1 MTSATGGEAI
11 VSGLVA
17 HGVDTVFGLP
27 GAQIYGLFDAFQQ
40 AQLKVIGARHE
51 QACGYMA
58 YGYARST
65 GRPGVFSVV
74 PGPGVLNAGAAL
86 LTAFGSNEPVLCLTG
101 QVPTQFLGK
110 GRGHL
115 HEMPDQLAT
124 LRTFVKWA
132 DRVEYPDIAPAMVS
146 RAFQEMLSGRRGP
159 VSLEMPW
166 DVFTQRAEVGPAKV
180 FDPFPAPQPDPDRI
194 KAEAA
199 QIKASKNPMIF
210 VGSGSI
216 DASEEIL
223 ELAEMID
230 APVVAFRS
238 GRGIVS
244 NAHELGLTMAAAY
257 RLWPRTDLMIGI
269 GTRME
274 WPASSFRWPFQP
286 QGLKSIRIDI
296 DPSEMRRLTPDAAV
310 VADARSGTR
319 ALLAAVSKAG
329 YSKSS
334 GRRATI
340 RDASAAALQ
349 EIQKV
354 QPQMAYLNILREV
367 LPANAIVTDELSQ
380 VGFASWY
387 GFPIYEPRTFITSGY
402 QGTLG
407 SGFPTALGAKVA
419 NPDRPVVAITGDGG
433 FMFGVQELATA
444 VQFNIGVVT
453 LVFNNNA
460 YGNVRR
466 DQRERFDGRVVAS
479 DLVNPDFVK
488 RAESFGVGATRVTSP
503 EGFRPALE
511 KALAAGGPYL
521 KSHVTEQHLQTSVSA
536 FVHPE
541 KPKPNL
547 MVRSAHL
554 RASRTMSMH
563 RSYFEPP

>member
-1 MTSATGGEAI
+1 MTTLTGGEAI

-27 GAQIYGLFDAFQQ
+27 GAQVYGLFDAFHQ

-58 YGYARST
+58 FGYSRSS
-65 GRPGVFSVV
+65 GKPGVFSVV
-74 PGPGVLNAGAAL
+74 PGPGVLNASAAL
-86 LTAFGSNEPVLCLTG
+86 LTAFGCNEPVLCVTG

-124 LRTFVKWA
+124 LRTYVKWA
-132 DRVEYPDIAPAMVS
+132 DRIEYPGNAPTVVA
-146 RAFQEMLSGRRGP
+146 RAFQEMMSGRRGP
-159 VSLEMPW
+159 ASVEMPW
-166 DVFTQRAEVGPAKV
+166 DVFTQRAATAAAQVLQPL
-180 FDPFPAPQPDPDRI
+180 PAPQPDSDLV
-194 KAEAA
+194 KQAA
-199 QIKASKNPMIF
+199 ALIKASKAPMIF
-210 VGSGSI
+210 VGSGAI
-216 DASEEIL
+216 EAREEIR

-257 RLWPRTDLMIGI
+257 KLWPTTDLMIAI
-269 GTRME
+269 GTRAE
-274 WPASSFRWPFQP
+274 LPASGFRWPYQP
-286 QGLKSIRIDI
+286 SGLKSIRVDI
-296 DPSEMRRLTPDAAV
+296 DPAEMRRLAADV
-310 VADARSGTR
+310 GIVADARDGT
-319 ALLAAVSKAG
+319 ADLVAAVKRAG
-329 YSKSS
+329 YAKSR
-334 GRRATI
+334 GRRGEI
-340 RDASAAALQ
+340 REAAATAQ
-349 EIQKV
+349 TEIQRI

-380 VGFASWY
+380 FGFASWY
-387 GFPIYEPRTFITSGY
+387 GFPVYEPRTFITSGY

-419 NPDRPVVAITGDGG
+419 NPDKPVVAITGDGG

-488 RAESFGVGATRVTSP
+488 LAESFGVAAARVTAP
-503 EGFRPALE
+503 DQFKAAME
-511 KALAAGGPYL
+511 KALAHGGPYL
-521 KSHVTEQHLQTSVSA
+521 ISVEVTRDSEVSPWA
-536 FVHPE
+536 FIHP
-541 KPKPNL
+541 PKP
-547 MVRSAHL
+547 
-554 RASRTMSMH
+554 
-563 RSYFEPP
+563 

>member
-1 MTSATGGEAI
+1 MTTLTGGEAI

-27 GAQIYGLFDAFQQ
+27 GAQVYGLFDAFHQ

-58 YGYARST
+58 FGYARSS

-74 PGPGVLNAGAAL
+74 PGPGVLNASAAL
-86 LTAFGSNEPVLCLTG
+86 LTAFGCNEPVLCVTG
-101 QVPTQFLGK
+101 QVPMQFLGK

-124 LRTFVKWA
+124 LRTYVKWA
-132 DRVEYPDIAPAMVS
+132 DRIEYPGNAPTTVA
-146 RAFQEMLSGRRGP
+146 RAFQEMTSGRRGP
-159 VSLEMPW
+159 ASVEMPW
-166 DVFTQRAEVGPAKV
+166 DVFTQRADTAAAQVLEPL
-180 FDPFPAPQPDPDRI
+180 PAPQPDPDMI
-194 KAEAA
+194 KQAA
-199 QIKASKNPMIF
+199 ALIRNSKAPMIF
-210 VGSGSI
+210 VGSGAI
-216 DASEEIL
+216 EAREEIL

-257 RLWPRTDLMIGI
+257 KLWPTTDLMIAI
-269 GTRME
+269 GTRAE
-274 WPASSFRWPFQP
+274 LPASGFRWPYQP
-286 QGLKSIRIDI
+286 KGLKSIRVDI
-296 DPSEMRRLTPDAAV
+296 DPAEMRRLASDVAI
-310 VADARSGTR
+310 VADAKAG
-319 ALLAAVSKAG
+319 AADLVTAVKKAG
-329 YSKSS
+329 YGRTS
-334 GRRATI
+334 GRRGDI
-340 RDASAAALQ
+340 REAAATAQ
-349 EIQKV
+349 AEIQRI

-367 LPANAIVTDELSQ
+367 LPANTIMTDELSQ
-380 VGFASWY
+380 FGFASWY

-419 NPDRPVVAITGDGG
+419 NPDKPVVAITGDGG

-488 RAESFGVGATRVTSP
+488 LAESFGVASARVTAP
-503 EGFRPALE
+503 DQFKAAME
-511 KALAAGGPYL
+511 KALAHGGPYL
-521 KSHVTEQHLQTSVSA
+521 ISVEVTRDSEVSPWA
-536 FVHPE
+536 FIHP
-541 KPKPNL
+541 PKP
-547 MVRSAHL
+547 
-554 RASRTMSMH
+554 
-563 RSYFEPP
+563 

>member
-1 MTSATGGEAI
+1 MTSLTGGEAI

-27 GAQIYGLFDAFQQ
+27 GAQIYGLFDAFHQ

-58 YGYARST
+58 FGYARSS
-65 GRPGVFSVV
+65 GKPGVFSVV
-74 PGPGVLNAGAAL
+74 PGPGVLNASAAL
-86 LTAFGSNEPVLCLTG
+86 LTALGSNEPVLCLTG
-101 QVPTQFLGK
+101 QVPTAFLGK

-124 LRTFVKWA
+124 VRTFVKWA
-132 DRVEYPDIAPAMVS
+132 DRIEYPDAAPAMVS

-166 DVFTQRAEVGPAKV
+166 DVFTQRAETGAAKP
-180 FDPFPAPQPDPDRI
+180 FDPLPAPRPDPDRI
-194 KAEAA
+194 KAAA
-199 QIKASKNPMIF
+199 TLIADSKTPMIF
-210 VGSGSI
+210 VGSGAI
-216 DASEEIL
+216 EASDEIL
-223 ELAEMID
+223 ELAELID

-257 RLWPRTDLMIGI
+257 KLWPRTDLMIGI

-274 WPASSFRWPFQP
+274 LPASGFRWPFQP
-286 QGLKSIRIDI
+286 AGLKSVRIDI

-310 VADARSGTR
+310 VSDAKAGTTD
-319 ALLAAVSKAG
+319 LLAAVRKAG
-329 YSKSS
+329 YSKTS
-334 GRRATI
+334 GRRAAI
-340 RDASAAALQ
+340 REATLAAQ
-349 EIQKV
+349 HEIQKI

-367 LPANAIVTDELSQ
+367 LPPDAIVTDELSQ

-387 GFPIYEPRTFITSGY
+387 GFPIYQPRTFITSGY

-407 SGFPTALGAKVA
+407 SGFPTALGAKIA
-419 NPDRPVVAITGDGG
+419 HPDRPVVAITGDGG

-444 VQFNIGVVT
+444 VQFKIGVVT
-453 LVFNNNA
+453 LIFNNNA

-466 DQRERFDGRVVAS
+466 DQRERFEGRVVAS

-488 RAESFGVGATRVTSP
+488 LAESFGVGAARVTSP
-503 EGFRPALE
+503 DHFRPALE
-511 KALAAGGPYL
+511 KALADGGPYVIAIEVPTD
-521 KSHVTEQHLQTSVSA
+521 SEVSPWA
-536 FVHPE
+536 FIHPA
-541 KPKPNL
+541 KP
-547 MVRSAHL
+547 
-554 RASRTMSMH
+554 
-563 RSYFEPP
+563 

>member
-1 MTSATGGEAI
+1 MTTMTGGEAI

-17 HGVDTVFGLP
+17 HGIDTVFGLP
-27 GAQIYGLFDAFQQ
+27 GAQVYGLFDAFHQ

-58 YGYARST
+58 YGYARSS
-65 GRPGVFSVV
+65 GKPGVFSVV
-74 PGPGVLNAGAAL
+74 PGPGVLNAGAAM

-132 DRVEYPDIAPAMVS
+132 DRIEYPDVAPTLVA
-146 RAFQEMLSGRRGP
+146 RAFQEMMSGRRGP
-159 VSLEMPW
+159 VALEMPW
-166 DVFTQRAEVGPAKV
+166 DIFTAGAEVAAAKV
-180 FDPFPAPQPDPDRI
+180 FETFPAPLPDADHV
-194 KAEAA
+194 KDAA
-199 QIKASKNPMIF
+199 MLIAASKRPMIF
-210 VGSGSI
+210 VGSGAI
-216 DASEEIL
+216 DAREAVL
-223 ELAEMID
+223 ELAETID

-257 RLWPRTDLMIGI
+257 RLWPETDMMIGI
-269 GTRME
+269 GTRLELPTMT
-274 WPASSFRWPFQP
+274 RWPYQP
-286 QGLKSIRIDI
+286 DGLKSVRIDI
-296 DPSEMRRLTPDAAV
+296 DPVEMRRYPPNVAII
-310 VADARSGTR
+310 ADAKAGTR
-319 ALLAAVSKAG
+319 ALAAAVGRAG
-329 YSKSS
+329 YRKTA
-334 GRRATI
+334 GRRSAI
-340 RDASAAALQ
+340 REASAAALK

-387 GFPIYEPRTFITSGY
+387 GFPVYEPRTFITSGY

-433 FMFGVQELATA
+433 FMFGVQELSTA

-453 LVFNNNA
+453 LVFNNNS

-466 DQRERFDGRVVAS
+466 DQRTRFDGRVVAA

-488 RAESFGVGATRVTSP
+488 LAESFGVAASRVSSP
-503 EGFRPALE
+503 DHFRPALE
-511 KALAAGGPYL
+511 KALVHDGPYL
-521 KSHVTEQHLQTSVSA
+521 IAIEIPRDSEVTPWT
-536 FVHPE
+536 FIHP
-541 KPKPNL
+541 
-547 MVRSAHL
+547 
-554 RASRTMSMH
+554 TM
-563 RSYFEPP
+563 P

>member
-1 MTSATGGEAI
+1 MTSMTGGEAI
-11 VSGLVA
+11 VSSLVA

-27 GAQIYGLFDAFQQ
+27 GAQTYGLFDAFHQ

-58 YGYARST
+58 YGYARSS
-65 GRPGVFSVV
+65 GKPGVFSVV
-74 PGPGVLNAGAAL
+74 PGPGLMNASAAL
-86 LTAFGSNEPVLCLTG
+86 LTAFGGNEPVLCLTG
-101 QVPTQFLGK
+101 QVPTQFMGK

-132 DRVEYPDIAPAMVS
+132 DRIEYPDNAPSMVS
-146 RAFQEMLSGRRGP
+146 RAFQEMMSGRRGP

-166 DVFTQRAEVGPAKV
+166 DVFTQKAAVAATKV
-180 FDPFPAPQPDPDRI
+180 FDPIPAPQPDPDRI
-194 KAEAA
+194 KEAA
-199 QIKASKNPMIF
+199 ALIAASKTPMIF
-210 VGSGSI
+210 VGSGAI
-216 DASEEIL
+216 HAREEIL

-244 NAHELGLTMAAAY
+244 NAHELGITMAAGY
-257 RLWPRTDLMIGI
+257 RLWPTTDLMIGI
-269 GTRME
+269 GTRLELPTM
-274 WPASSFRWPFQP
+274 SRWPYRP
-286 QGLKSIRIDI
+286 DGLRSVRIDI
-296 DPSEMRRLTPDAAV
+296 DPVEMRRYVSDVSVISDSKA
-310 VADARSGTR
+310 GTR
-319 ALLAAVSKAG
+319 DLLAAVRKAG
-329 YSKSS
+329 YRKTN
-334 GRRATI
+334 GRRAAI
-340 RDASAAALQ
+340 REATATAQQ

-354 QPQMAYLNILREV
+354 QPQMAYLNIMREV
-367 LPANAIVTDELSQ
+367 LPHDAIVTDELSQ

-433 FMFGVQELATA
+433 FMFGVQELSTA

-466 DQRERFDGRVVAS
+466 DQRNRFDGRVVAA
-479 DLVNPDFVK
+479 DLVNPDFV
-488 RAESFGVGATRVTSP
+488 RLAESFGVAASRVTSP
-503 EGFRPALE
+503 DHFKPALE
-511 KALAAGGPYL
+511 KALAHGGPYL
-521 KSHVTEQHLQTSVSA
+521 IAVEVPRDSEVTPWTYI
-536 FVHPE
+536 HPAR
-541 KPKPNL
+541 N
-547 MVRSAHL
+547 
-554 RASRTMSMH
+554 
-563 RSYFEPP
+563 

>member
-1 MTSATGGEAI
+1 
-11 VSGLVA
+11 
-17 HGVDTVFGLP
+17 
-27 GAQIYGLFDAFQQ
+27 
-40 AQLKVIGARHE
+40 
-51 QACGYMA
+51 MA
-58 YGYARST
+58 VGYARS
-65 GRPGVFSVV
+65 PGGPGWFSGV
-74 PGPGVLNAGAAL
+74 PGPGVLNGGAAL

-101 QVPTQFLGK
+101 QVPTEFLGK

-132 DRVEYPDIAPAMVS
+132 DRIEYPGIAPAMVS

-166 DVFTQRAEVGPAKV
+166 DVFTQRAEVDTSKP
-180 FDPFPAPQPDPDRI
+180 FDPFPPPHADPDRI
-194 KAEAA
+194 NSAA
-199 QIKASKNPMIF
+199 ALIAASRSPMIF
-210 VGSGSI
+210 VGSGAI
-216 DASEEIL
+216 DAREEIL

-257 RLWPRTDLMIGI
+257 KLWPNTDLMIGI
-269 GTRME
+269 GTRLELPTM
-274 WPASSFRWPFQP
+274 SRWPYRP
-286 QGLKSIRIDI
+286 HGLKSIRIAI
-296 DPSEMRRLTPDAAV
+296 DPVEMRRYTPDVAV
-310 VADARSGTR
+310 ISDSKAGTR
-319 ALLAAVSKAG
+319 ALAAAVGRAG
-329 YSKSS
+329 YHKSA
-334 GRRATI
+334 GRRAAI
-340 RDASAAALQ
+340 QEASAAAQ
-349 EIQKV
+349 REIQQV

-407 SGFPTALGAKVA
+407 SGFPTALAAQGAH
-419 NPDRPVVAITGDGG
+419 PDRPVIAITGDGG
-433 FMFGVQELATA
+433 FMFGVQELSTA

-466 DQRERFDGRVVAS
+466 DQRTRFDGRVVAA
-479 DLVNPDFVK
+479 DLVNPDFV
-488 RAESFGVGATRVTSP
+488 RLAESFGVAGSRVTSP
-503 EGFRPALE
+503 DHFRPALE
-511 KALAAGGPYL
+511 KALAHGGPAL
-521 KSHVTEQHLQTSVSA
+521 IAIEVPRDSEVTPWTYI
-536 FVHPE
+536 HP
-541 KPKPNL
+541 
-547 MVRSAHL
+547 VRH
-554 RASRTMSMH
+554 
-563 RSYFEPP
+563 

>member
-1 MTSATGGEAI
+1 MTTMTGGEAI

-17 HGVDTVFGLP
+17 HGIDTVFGLP
-27 GAQIYGLFDAFQQ
+27 GAQVYGLFDAFHQ

-58 YGYARST
+58 YGYARSS
-65 GRPGVFSVV
+65 GKPGVFSVV
-74 PGPGVLNAGAAL
+74 PGPGVLNAGAAM

-132 DRVEYPDIAPAMVS
+132 DRIEYPDVAPTLVA
-146 RAFQEMLSGRRGP
+146 RAFQEMMSGRRGP
-159 VSLEMPW
+159 VALEMPW
-166 DVFTQRAEVGPAKV
+166 DIFTARAEVGAAKV
-180 FDPFPAPQPDPDRI
+180 FETFPAPLPDADHV
-194 KAEAA
+194 KDAA
-199 QIKASKNPMIF
+199 MLIAASKRPMIF
-210 VGSGSI
+210 VGSGAI
-216 DASEEIL
+216 DAREAVL
-223 ELAEMID
+223 ELAETID

-257 RLWPRTDLMIGI
+257 RLWPETDMMIGI
-269 GTRME
+269 GTRLELPTMT
-274 WPASSFRWPFQP
+274 RWPYQP
-286 QGLKSIRIDI
+286 DGLKSVRIDI
-296 DPSEMRRLTPDAAV
+296 DPVEMRRYPPNVAII
-310 VADARSGTR
+310 ADAKAGTR
-319 ALLAAVSKAG
+319 ALAAAVGRAG
-329 YSKSS
+329 YRKTQ
-334 GRRATI
+334 GRRSAI
-340 RDASAAALQ
+340 REASAAALK

-354 QPQMAYLNILREV
+354 QPQMGYLNILREV

-387 GFPIYEPRTFITSGY
+387 GFPVYEPRTFITSGY

-419 NPDRPVVAITGDGG
+419 NPNRPVVAITGDGG
-433 FMFGVQELATA
+433 FMFGVQELSTA
-444 VQFNIGVVT
+444 VQFNVGVVT
-453 LVFNNNA
+453 LVFINNS

-466 DQRERFDGRVVAS
+466 DQRTRFDGRVVAA

-488 RAESFGVGATRVTSP
+488 LAESFGVAASRVSSP
-503 EGFRPALE
+503 DHFRPALE
-511 KALAAGGPYL
+511 KALVHDGPYL
-521 KSHVTEQHLQTSVSA
+521 IAIEIPRDSEVTPWT
-536 FVHPE
+536 FIHP
-541 KPKPNL
+541 
-547 MVRSAHL
+547 
-554 RASRTMSMH
+554 TM
-563 RSYFEPP
+563 P

>member
-1 MTSATGGEAI
+1 MTSTSGGEAI
-11 VSGLVA
+11 VNGLVA

-27 GAQIYGLFDAFQQ
+27 GAQIYGLFDAFHQ

-124 LRTFVKWA
+124 LKTFVKWA
-132 DRVEYPDIAPAMVS
+132 DRIEYPDAAPAMVS

-166 DVFTQRAEVGPAKV
+166 DVFTQRAEVGAAKP
-180 FDPFPAPQPDPDRI
+180 FDLFAAPMPDPDRI
-194 KAEAA
+194 KAAA
-199 QIKASKNPMIF
+199 ALVKGSKAPMIF
-210 VGSGSI
+210 VGSGAI
-216 DASEEIL
+216 HAAEEIL

-257 RLWPRTDLMIGI
+257 KLWPHTDLMIGI
-269 GTRME
+269 GTRLELPTM
-274 WPASSFRWPFQP
+274 SRWPYRP
-286 QGLKSIRIDI
+286 DGLKSIRIDI
-296 DPSEMRRLTPDAAV
+296 DAVEMRRFTPDCAV
-310 VADARSGTR
+310 IADARAGT
-319 ALLAAVSKAG
+319 ADLAAAVKKAG

-334 GRRATI
+334 GRRVAIREATA
-340 RDASAAALQ
+340 ASHQ
-349 EIQKV
+349 EIQKI

-433 FMFGVQELATA
+433 FMFAVQELATA
-444 VQFNIGVVT
+444 VQFGIGVVT
-453 LVFNNNA
+453 LIFNNNA

-466 DQRERFDGRVVAS
+466 DQVQRFEGRVVAS

-488 RAESFGVGATRVTSP
+488 LAESFGVGAARVTSP
-503 EGFRPALE
+503 DHFRPALE
-511 KALAAGGPYL
+511 KALADGGPYVIAIEVPTD
-521 KSHVTEQHLQTSVSA
+521 SEVSPWA
-536 FVHPE
+536 FIHPA
-541 KPKPNL
+541 KNN
-547 MVRSAHL
+547 
-554 RASRTMSMH
+554 
-563 RSYFEPP
+563 

>member
-1 MTSATGGEAI
+1 MTSMTGGEAI

-17 HGVDTVFGLP
+17 HGVNTVFGLP

-65 GRPGVFSVV
+65 GKVGVFSVV
-74 PGPGVLNAGAAL
+74 PGPGVLNAGAAM

-101 QVPTQFLGK
+101 QVPTAFLGK

-132 DRVEYPDIAPAMVS
+132 ERIEYPDLAPAMVS

-166 DVFTQRAEVGPAKV
+166 DVFTQRAEVGPSEP
-180 FDPFPAPQPDPDRI
+180 FDVLPSPRPDLDHI
-194 KAEAA
+194 KSAGALIA
-199 QIKASKNPMIF
+199 NSKAPMIF
-210 VGSGSI
+210 VGSGAI
-216 DASEEIL
+216 HAREEIL

-257 RLWPRTDLMIGI
+257 RLWPTTDLMIGI
-269 GTRME
+269 GTRLELPTM
-274 WPASSFRWPFQP
+274 SRWPYRP
-286 QGLKSIRIDI
+286 DGLKSVRIDI
-296 DPSEMRRLTPDAAV
+296 DPSEMRRYTPDVAV
-310 VADARSGTR
+310 VSDAKAAT
-319 ALLAAVSKAG
+319 AELLAAVSKAG
-329 YSKSS
+329 YRKTS
-334 GRRATI
+334 GRRAAI
-340 RDASAAALQ
+340 REATAAAQQ

-367 LPANAIVTDELSQ
+367 LPHYAIVTDELSQ

-419 NPDRPVVAITGDGG
+419 HPDRPVVAITGDGG
-433 FMFGVQELATA
+433 FMFAVQELSTA
-444 VQFNIGVVT
+444 VQFKIGVVT
-453 LVFNNNA
+453 LVFNNNS

-466 DQRERFDGRVVAS
+466 DQRQRFDGRVVAA

-488 RAESFGVGATRVTSP
+488 LAESFGVGAARVTSP
-503 EGFRPALE
+503 DHFRPALE
-511 KALAAGGPYL
+511 KALADGGPYL
-521 KSHVTEQHLQTSVSA
+521 IAIEVPRDSEVTPWT
-536 FVHPE
+536 FIHPAR
-541 KPKPNL
+541 P
-547 MVRSAHL
+547 
-554 RASRTMSMH
+554 
-563 RSYFEPP
+563 

>member
-1 MTSATGGEAI
+1 MALSSGGEAI

-27 GAQIYGLFDAFQQ
+27 GAQIYGLFDAFHQ

-58 YGYARST
+58 FGYARST
-65 GRPGVFSVV
+65 GKPGVFSVV

-86 LTAFGSNEPVLCLTG
+86 LTAYGANEPVLCLTG
-101 QVPTQFLGK
+101 QVPTAFLGK

-132 DRVEYPDIAPAMVS
+132 ERIEYPANAPALVA
-146 RAFQEMLSGRRGP
+146 RAFQEMMSGRRGP

-166 DVFTQRAEVGPAKV
+166 DVFTQKVEVGASEV

-194 KAEAA
+194 KSAA
-199 QIKASKNPMIF
+199 ALIAASKSPMIF
-210 VGSGSI
+210 VGSGAI
-216 DASEEIL
+216 DARDEIL
-223 ELAEMID
+223 TLAEQID

-257 RLWPRTDLMIGI
+257 RLWPKTDLMIGI
-269 GTRME
+269 GTRLELPTMT
-274 WPASSFRWPFQP
+274 RWPYRP
-286 QGLKSIRIDI
+286 DGLKSIRIDI
-296 DPSEMRRLTPDAAV
+296 DPSEMRRYPPDAAV
-310 VADARSGTR
+310 VADAKAGTSE
-319 ALLAAVSKAG
+319 LSAAVKKIG
-329 YSKSS
+329 YVKTS
-334 GRRATI
+334 GRRAAI
-340 RDASAAALQ
+340 REASAAALK
-349 EIQKV
+349 EIQNI

-367 LPANAIVTDELSQ
+367 LPPNAIVTDELSQ

-387 GFPIYEPRTFITSGY
+387 GFPIYEPRTFISSGY

-419 NPDRPVVAITGDGG
+419 HPDRPVVAITGDGG
-433 FMFGVQELATA
+433 FMFAVQELATA
-444 VQFNIGVVT
+444 VQFNIGVVV
-453 LVFNNNA
+453 LVFNNNS

-466 DQRERFDGRVVAS
+466 DQREHFSGRVVAS

-488 RAESFGVGATRVTSP
+488 LAESFGVGAARVTSP
-503 EGFRPALE
+503 DGFRPALE
-511 KALAAGGPYL
+511 KALADGGPYL
-521 KSHVTEQHLQTSVSA
+521 IDIEVPRDSEVSPWA
-536 FVHPE
+536 FIHPA
-541 KPKPNL
+541 KP
-547 MVRSAHL
+547 
-554 RASRTMSMH
+554 
-563 RSYFEPP
+563 

>member
-1 MTSATGGEAI
+1 MTTLTGGEAI
-11 VSGLVA
+11 VNGLVA

-27 GAQIYGLFDAFQQ
+27 GAQVYGLFDAFHQ
-40 AQLKVIGARHE
+40 AKLNVIGARHE

-58 YGYARST
+58 FGYARSS
-65 GRPGVFSVV
+65 GKPGVFSVV
-74 PGPGVLNAGAAL
+74 PGPGVLNASAAL
-86 LTAFGSNEPVLCLTG
+86 LTAFGCNEPVLCVTG

-124 LRTFVKWA
+124 LRTYVKWA
-132 DRVEYPDIAPAMVS
+132 DRIETPGNAPTTVS
-146 RAFQEMLSGRRGP
+146 RAFQEMTSGRRGP
-159 VSLEMPW
+159 ASVEMPW
-166 DVFTQRAEVGPAKV
+166 DIFTQRADTCAAKV
-180 FDPFPAPQPDPDRI
+180 LEPLPAPLPDPDLITQAAAVIRSS
-194 KAEAA
+194 KA
-199 QIKASKNPMIF
+199 PMIF
-210 VGSGSI
+210 VGSGAI
-216 DASEEIL
+216 EARDEIL

-257 RLWPRTDLMIGI
+257 KLWPKTDLMIGS
-269 GTRME
+269 GSRLELPTM
-274 WPASSFRWPFQP
+274 SRWPYRP
-286 QGLKSIRIDI
+286 DGLKSIRIDI
-296 DPSEMRRLTPDAAV
+296 DPVEMRRFISDTAI
-310 VADARSGTR
+310 VADAKT
-319 ALLAAVSKAG
+319 ATADLIQAVNKAG
-329 YSKSS
+329 YSKSA
-334 GRRATI
+334 GRRAAI
-340 RDASAAALQ
+340 REATASAVA
-349 EIQKV
+349 EIQSI

-380 VGFASWY
+380 FGFASWY

-419 NPDRPVVAITGDGG
+419 NPDKPVVAITGDGG

-466 DQRERFDGRVVAS
+466 DQRERFNGRVVAS

-488 RAESFGVGATRVTSP
+488 LAESFGVAAARVTAP
-503 EGFRPALE
+503 DQFKAAME
-511 KALAAGGPYL
+511 KALAHGGPYL
-521 KSHVTEQHLQTSVSA
+521 ISVEVTRDSEVSPWA
-536 FVHPE
+536 FIHP
-541 KPKPNL
+541 PKP
-547 MVRSAHL
+547 
-554 RASRTMSMH
+554 
-563 RSYFEPP
+563 

>member
-1 MTSATGGEAI
+1 MDNAMTSTSGGEAI

-27 GAQIYGLFDAFQQ
+27 GAQIYGLFDAFHQ
-40 AQLKVIGARHE
+40 AQMKVIGARHE

-58 YGYARST
+58 FGYARSS
-65 GRPGVFSVV
+65 GKPGVFSVV
-74 PGPGVLNAGAAL
+74 PGPGVLNASAAM
-86 LTAFGSNEPVLCLTG
+86 LTAFGANEPVLCLTG
-101 QVPTQFLGK
+101 QVPTAFLGK

-124 LRTFVKWA
+124 MRTFVKWA
-132 DRVEYPDIAPAMVS
+132 ERIEYPDAAPALVS

-159 VSLEMPW
+159 AALEMPW
-166 DVFTQRAEVGPAKV
+166 DVFTQRTDVAASKP
-180 FDPFPAPQPDPDRI
+180 FDLFPAPQPDTERV
-194 KAEAA
+194 KAAA
-199 QIKASKNPMIF
+199 ALIADSKTPMIF
-210 VGSGSI
+210 VGSGAI
-216 DASEEIL
+216 HAADEIL
-223 ELAEMID
+223 ELAELID

-257 RLWPRTDLMIGI
+257 KLWPKTDLMIGI
-269 GTRME
+269 GTRQELATM
-274 WPASSFRWPFQP
+274 SRWPFRP
-286 QGLKSIRIDI
+286 DGLKSVRIDI
-296 DPSEMRRLTPDAAV
+296 DPVEMRRVVPDAAI
-310 VADARSGTR
+310 VADAQAGTR
-319 ALLAAVSKAG
+319 DLLAAVRKVG
-329 YSKSS
+329 YQKTS

-340 RDASAAALQ
+340 REATASAQQ
-349 EIQKV
+349 EIQRI

-387 GFPIYEPRTFITSGY
+387 GFPVYQPRTFISAGY

-407 SGFPTALGAKVA
+407 SGFPTALGAKIA

-433 FMFGVQELATA
+433 FMFGVQELSTA
-444 VQFNIGVVT
+444 VQYKIDVVT

-466 DQRERFDGRVVAS
+466 DQRERFEGRVVAA

-488 RAESFGVGATRVTSP
+488 LAESFGAGAARVTSP

-511 KALAAGGPYL
+511 KALADGGPYVIVIEVPTG
-521 KSHVTEQHLQTSVSA
+521 SEISPWA
-536 FVHPE
+536 FIHPA
-541 KPKPNL
+541 KP
-547 MVRSAHL
+547 A
-554 RASRTMSMH
+554 
-563 RSYFEPP
+563 

>member
-1 MTSATGGEAI
+1 MTTLTGGEAI

-27 GAQIYGLFDAFQQ
+27 GAQVYGLFDAFHQ

-58 YGYARST
+58 FGYARSS

-74 PGPGVLNAGAAL
+74 PGPGVLNASAAL
-86 LTAFGSNEPVLCLTG
+86 LTAFGCNEPVLCVTG
-101 QVPTQFLGK
+101 QVPMQFLGK

-124 LRTFVKWA
+124 LRTYVKWA
-132 DRVEYPDIAPAMVS
+132 DRIEYPGNAPTTVA
-146 RAFQEMLSGRRGP
+146 RAFQEMTSGRRGP
-159 VSLEMPW
+159 ASVEMPW
-166 DVFTQRAEVGPAKV
+166 DVFTQRADTAAAQVLEPL
-180 FDPFPAPQPDPDRI
+180 PAPQPDPDMI
-194 KAEAA
+194 KQAA
-199 QIKASKNPMIF
+199 ALIKNSKAPMIF
-210 VGSGSI
+210 VGSGAI
-216 DASEEIL
+216 EAREEIL

-257 RLWPRTDLMIGI
+257 KVWPTTDLMIAI
-269 GTRME
+269 GTRAE
-274 WPASSFRWPFQP
+274 LPASGFRWPYQP
-286 QGLKSIRIDI
+286 KGLKSIRVDI
-296 DPSEMRRLTPDAAV
+296 DPAEMRRLASDVAI
-310 VADARSGTR
+310 VADAKAGT
-319 ALLAAVSKAG
+319 ADLVAAVKKAG
-329 YSKSS
+329 YARTS
-334 GRRATI
+334 GRRGAIREAT
-340 RDASAAALQ
+340 ATAHA
-349 EIQKV
+349 EIQRI

-380 VGFASWY
+380 FGFASWY

-419 NPDRPVVAITGDGG
+419 NPYKPVVAITGDGG

-488 RAESFGVGATRVTSP
+488 LAESFGVASARVTAP
-503 EGFRPALE
+503 DQFKAAME
-511 KALAAGGPYL
+511 KALAHGGPYL
-521 KSHVTEQHLQTSVSA
+521 ISVEVTRDSEVSPWA
-536 FVHPE
+536 FIHP
-541 KPKPNL
+541 PKP
-547 MVRSAHL
+547 
-554 RASRTMSMH
+554 
-563 RSYFEPP
+563 

>member
-1 MTSATGGEAI
+1 
-11 VSGLVA
+11 VA
-17 HGVDTVFGLP
+17 HGVNTVFGLP
-27 GAQIYGLFDAFQQ
+27 GAQIYGLFDAFHQ

-58 YGYARST
+58 YGYARSS
-65 GRPGVFSVV
+65 GKPGVFSVV
-74 PGPGVLNAGAAL
+74 PGPGVLNASAAM
-86 LTAFGSNEPVLCLTG
+86 LTAFGGNEPVLCLTG

-132 DRVEYPDIAPAMVS
+132 DRIEYPDIAPSMVS
-146 RAFQEMLSGRRGP
+146 RAFQEMMSGRRGP
-159 VSLEMPW
+159 ASLEMPW
-166 DVFTQRAEVGPAKV
+166 DVFTQRADVGASKV
-180 FDPFPAPQPDPDRI
+180 FDPFPAPRPDPDRI
-194 KAEAA
+194 KDAA
-199 QIKASKNPMIF
+199 ALITASKTPMIF
-210 VGSGSI
+210 VGSGAI
-216 DASEEIL
+216 DAREEIL
-223 ELAEMID
+223 ELAELID

-257 RLWPRTDLMIGI
+257 RLWPKTDLMIGI

-274 WPASSFRWPFQP
+274 LTTMTRWPYRP
-286 QGLKSIRIDI
+286 DGLKSVRIDI
-296 DPSEMRRLTPDAAV
+296 DPVEMRRFTPDVAV
-310 VADARSGTR
+310 ISDAKSGTR
-319 ALLAAVSKAG
+319 ELAAAVRKAG
-329 YSKSS
+329 YRKTS

-340 RDASAAALQ
+340 REATAAAHE

-367 LPANAIVTDELSQ
+367 LPDNAIVTDELSQ

-387 GFPIYEPRTFITSGY
+387 GFPIYQPRTFITSGY

-419 NPDRPVVAITGDGG
+419 NPDKPVVAITGDGG
-433 FMFGVQELATA
+433 FMFGVQELSTA

-453 LVFNNNA
+453 LVFNNNS
-460 YGNVRR
+460 YGNARR
-466 DQRERFDGRVVAS
+466 DQRTRFDGRVVAA

-488 RAESFGVGATRVTSP
+488 LAESFGVAASRVTSP
-503 EGFRPALE
+503 DHFRPALE
-511 KALAAGGPYL
+511 KALAHGGPYL
-521 KSHVTEQHLQTSVSA
+521 IMVEVPRDSEVTPWT
-536 FVHPE
+536 FIHPAR
-541 KPKPNL
+541 N
-547 MVRSAHL
+547 
-554 RASRTMSMH
+554 
-563 RSYFEPP
+563 

>member
-1 MTSATGGEAI
+1 MTTMTGGEAI

-27 GAQIYGLFDAFQQ
+27 GAQVYGLFDAFHQ
-40 AQLKVIGARHE
+40 AQLKVVGARHE

-58 YGYARST
+58 FGYARAS

-86 LTAFGSNEPVLCLTG
+86 LTAFGCNEPVLCLTG
-101 QVPTQFLGK
+101 QVPTDYLGR

-132 DRVEYPDIAPAMVS
+132 ERIEYPDSAPTLVS
-146 RAFQEMLSGRRGP
+146 RAFQEMMSGRRGP
-159 VSLEMPW
+159 AALEMPW
-166 DVFTQRAEVGPAKV
+166 DVFTQKAATSAAKPLGE
-180 FDPFPAPQPDPDRI
+180 FTPPQPDPDRI
-194 KAEAA
+194 AKAAA
-199 QIKASKNPMIF
+199 LITGAKAPMIF
-210 VGSGSI
+210 VGSGAI
-216 DASEEIL
+216 EAREEIL
-223 ELAEMID
+223 ALAEMID

-257 RLWPRTDLMIGI
+257 RLWPTTDLMIGI

-274 WPASSFRWPFQP
+274 LPTTFRWPFKP
-286 QGLKSIRIDI
+286 DGLKSIRIDI
-296 DPSEMRRLTPDAAV
+296 DPAEMRRLIVDAGI
-310 VADARSGTR
+310 VADAKAGTA
-319 ALLAAVSKAG
+319 ALAAAVSKAG
-329 YSKSS
+329 YSKTS
-334 GRRATI
+334 GRRAVI
-340 RDASAAALQ
+340 REASAATVQ

-354 QPQMAYLNILREV
+354 QPQMAYLNVLREV
-367 LPANAIVTDELSQ
+367 LPKDAIVTDELSQ

-387 GFPIYEPRTFITSGY
+387 GFPVYEPRTFITSGY

-407 SGFPTALGAKVA
+407 AGFPTALGAKVA
-419 NPDRPVVAITGDGG
+419 HPDKPVVAITGDGG
-433 FMFGVQELATA
+433 FMFAVQELATA
-444 VQFNIGVVT
+444 VQYNIGVVT
-453 LVFNNNA
+453 LVFNNNS

-488 RAESFGVGATRVTSP
+488 LADSFGVAASKVTSP
-503 EGFRPALE
+503 DQFRSALE
-511 KALAAGGPYL
+511 KALAHGGPYL
-521 KSHVTEQHLQTSVSA
+521 IDIEVPRDSEVSPWA
-536 FVHPE
+536 FIHPA
-541 KPKPNL
+541 KPAG
-547 MVRSAHL
+547 V
-554 RASRTMSMH
+554 
-563 RSYFEPP
+563 

>member
-1 MTSATGGEAI
+1 MTIMTGGEAI

-27 GAQIYGLFDAFQQ
+27 GAQVYGLFDAFHQ

-58 YGYARST
+58 YGYARSS
-65 GRPGVFSVV
+65 GKVGVFSVV
-74 PGPGVLNAGAAL
+74 PGPGVLNAGAAM
-86 LTAFGSNEPVLCLTG
+86 LTAFGGNEPVLCLTG

-132 DRVEYPDIAPAMVS
+132 ERIEYPDIAPTMVA

-159 VSLEMPW
+159 VALEMPW
-166 DVFTQRAEVGPAKV
+166 DVFTQRAATGAARVL
-180 FDPFPAPQPDPDRI
+180 DPFPAPLPDPDSI
-194 KAEAA
+194 KSAA
-199 QIKASKNPMIF
+199 ALIAGSKRPMIF
-210 VGSGSI
+210 VGSGAI
-216 DASEEIL
+216 HAREEIL
-223 ELAEMID
+223 EFAEAID

-257 RLWPRTDLMIGI
+257 KLWPKTDLMIGI
-269 GTRME
+269 GTRLELPTM
-274 WPASSFRWPFQP
+274 SRWPYRP
-286 QGLKSIRIDI
+286 DGLKSVRIDI
-296 DPSEMRRLTPDAAV
+296 DPVEMRRFISDVAV
-310 VADARSGTR
+310 IADAKAAT
-319 ALLAAVSKAG
+319 AELLAAVRKVG
-329 YSKSS
+329 YRKTS
-334 GRRATI
+334 GRRGEIAEATV
-340 RDASAAALQ
+340 AAQ
-349 EIQKV
+349 KEIQQV

-367 LPANAIVTDELSQ
+367 LPHDAIVTDELSQ

-387 GFPIYEPRTFITSGY
+387 GFPIYQPRTFITSGY

-419 NPDRPVVAITGDGG
+419 NPDKPVVAITGDGG

-466 DQRERFDGRVVAS
+466 DQRQRFDGRVVAA

-488 RAESFGVGATRVTSP
+488 LAESFGVAASRVTSP
-503 EGFRPALE
+503 DHFRPALE
-511 KALAAGGPYL
+511 KALGHGGPAL
-521 KSHVTEQHLQTSVSA
+521 ISVEVPRDSEVTPWT
-536 FVHPE
+536 FIHPA
-541 KPKPNL
+541 KP
-547 MVRSAHL
+547 
-554 RASRTMSMH
+554 
-563 RSYFEPP
+563 

>member
-1 MTSATGGEAI
+1 MTTLTGGEAI

-27 GAQIYGLFDAFQQ
+27 GAQVYGLFDAFHQ

-58 YGYARST
+58 FGYARSS

-74 PGPGVLNAGAAL
+74 PGPGVLNASAAL
-86 LTAFGSNEPVLCLTG
+86 LTAFGCNEPVLCVTG
-101 QVPTQFLGK
+101 QVPTPFLGQ

-124 LRTFVKWA
+124 LRTYVKWA
-132 DRVEYPDIAPAMVS
+132 DRIEYPGNAPTVVA
-146 RAFQEMLSGRRGP
+146 RAFQEMMSGRRGP
-159 VSLEMPW
+159 ASVEMPW
-166 DVFTQRAEVGPAKV
+166 DVFTQRADTAAARVLEPL
-180 FDPFPAPQPDPDRI
+180 PAPQPDPDMI
-194 KAEAA
+194 KQAA
-199 QIKASKNPMIF
+199 ALIKNSKAPMIF
-210 VGSGSI
+210 VGSGAI
-216 DASEEIL
+216 EAREEIL

-257 RLWPRTDLMIGI
+257 RLWPTTDLMIAI
-269 GTRME
+269 GTRAE
-274 WPASSFRWPFQP
+274 LPASGFRWPFRP
-286 QGLKSIRIDI
+286 NGLKSIRIDI
-296 DPSEMRRLTPDAAV
+296 DPVEMRRLAADTAV
-310 VADARSGTR
+310 VADARVGT
-319 ALLAAVSKAG
+319 ADLVAAVKKAG
-329 YSKSS
+329 YARTS
-334 GRRATI
+334 GRRGAIREAT
-340 RDASAAALQ
+340 AAAHA
-349 EIQKV
+349 EIQRI
-354 QPQMAYLNILREV
+354 QPQMAYLDILREV

-387 GFPIYEPRTFITSGY
+387 GFPVYEPRTFITSGY

-419 NPDRPVVAITGDGG
+419 NPDKPVVAITGDGG
-433 FMFGVQELATA
+433 FMFGVQELSTA

-488 RAESFGVGATRVTSP
+488 LAESFGVAAARVTAP
-503 EGFRPALE
+503 DQFKAAME
-511 KALAAGGPYL
+511 KALGHSGPYL
-521 KSHVTEQHLQTSVSA
+521 ISVEVTRDSEVSPWA
-536 FVHPE
+536 FIHP
-541 KPKPNL
+541 PKP
-547 MVRSAHL
+547 
-554 RASRTMSMH
+554 
-563 RSYFEPP
+563 

>member
-1 MTSATGGEAI
+1 MTSMTGGEAI

-65 GRPGVFSVV
+65 GKVGVFSVV

-101 QVPTQFLGK
+101 QVPTAFLGK

-132 DRVEYPDIAPAMVS
+132 ERIEYPDVAPSMVS

-166 DVFTQRAEVGPAKV
+166 DVFTQAAEVRSSKP
-180 FDPFPAPQPDPDRI
+180 FDRFPPPQPDPDHI
-194 KAEAA
+194 KSAA
-199 QIKASKNPMIF
+199 TLIAASRTPMIF
-210 VGSGSI
+210 VGSGAI
-216 DASEEIL
+216 HAREEIL
-223 ELAEMID
+223 ELAELID

-257 RLWPRTDLMIGI
+257 RLWPNTDLMIGI
-269 GTRME
+269 GTRLELPTMT
-274 WPASSFRWPFQP
+274 RWPYRP
-286 QGLKSIRIDI
+286 DGLKSVRIDI
-296 DPSEMRRLTPDAAV
+296 DPSEMRRYTPGVAV
-310 VADARSGTR
+310 VADAKAGTCD
-319 ALLAAVSKAG
+319 LLAAVRRAG
-329 YSKSS
+329 YKRTS
-334 GRRATI
+334 GRRAAI
-340 RDASAAALQ
+340 REASAAAHE

-367 LPANAIVTDELSQ
+367 LPHDAIVTDELSQ

-419 NPDRPVVAITGDGG
+419 HPDTPVVAITGDGG
-433 FMFGVQELATA
+433 FMFGVQELSTA
-444 VQFNIGVVT
+444 VQFKIGVVT

-466 DQRERFDGRVVAS
+466 DQRQRFDGRVVAA

-488 RAESFGVGATRVTSP
+488 LAESFGVGASRVTSP
-503 EGFRPALE
+503 DHFRPALE
-511 KALAAGGPYL
+511 TALADGGPYL
-521 KSHVTEQHLQTSVSA
+521 IAIEVPRDSEVTPWT
-536 FVHPE
+536 FIHPA
-541 KPKPNL
+541 KP
-547 MVRSAHL
+547 
-554 RASRTMSMH
+554 
-563 RSYFEPP
+563 

>member
-1 MTSATGGEAI
+1 MTSTSGGEAI
-11 VSGLVA
+11 VNGLVA

-27 GAQIYGLFDAFQQ
+27 GAQIYGLFDAFHQ

-58 YGYARST
+58 FGYARSS
-65 GRPGVFSVV
+65 GKPGVFSVV
-74 PGPGVLNAGAAL
+74 PGPGVLNASAAL
-86 LTAFGSNEPVLCLTG
+86 LTAFGCNEPVLCLTG

-132 DRVEYPDIAPAMVS
+132 DRIEYPDNAPALVS

-159 VSLEMPW
+159 ASLEMPW
-166 DVFTQRAEVGPAKV
+166 DVFTQRTQVAAVKP
-180 FDPFPAPQPDPDRI
+180 FDPLPAPQPDPDRI
-194 KAEAA
+194 NAAADLIAGSKA
-199 QIKASKNPMIF
+199 PMIF
-210 VGSGSI
+210 VGSGAI
-216 DASEEIL
+216 EAREEIL

-244 NAHELGLTMAAAY
+244 NAHELGLTMASAY
-257 RLWPRTDLMIGI
+257 RLWPKTDLMIGI
-269 GTRME
+269 GTRLELPTM
-274 WPASSFRWPFQP
+274 SRWPYQP
-286 QGLKSIRIDI
+286 AGLKCVRIDI
-296 DPSEMRRLTPDAAV
+296 DPVELRRWPADAGV
-310 VADARSGTR
+310 IADARAGT
-319 ALLAAVSKAG
+319 ADLVAAVRKVG
-329 YSKSS
+329 YRKTS

-340 RDASAAALQ
+340 REATAATEQ
-349 EIQKV
+349 EIQRI
-354 QPQMAYLNILREV
+354 QPQMAYLKILREV

-387 GFPIYEPRTFITSGY
+387 GFPIYEPRTFVTSGY

-419 NPDRPVVAITGDGG
+419 NPNKPVVAISGDGG

-444 VQFNIGVVT
+444 VQFKIGVVT

-488 RAESFGVGATRVTSP
+488 LAESFGVGAARVTSP
-503 EGFRPALE
+503 DRFRPVLE
-511 KALAAGGPYL
+511 KALADGGPY
-521 KSHVTEQHLQTSVSA
+521 VISVEVPTDSEVSPWA
-536 FVHPE
+536 FIHPAR
-541 KPKPNL
+541 NN
-547 MVRSAHL
+547 
-554 RASRTMSMH
+554 
-563 RSYFEPP
+563 

>member
-1 MTSATGGEAI
+1 MTLSSGGEAI

-27 GAQIYGLFDAFQQ
+27 GAQIYGLFDAFHQ

-74 PGPGVLNAGAAL
+74 PGPGVLNAGAGL

-101 QVPTQFLGK
+101 QVPTEFLGK

-132 DRVEYPDIAPAMVS
+132 DRIEYPGTAPALVS

-159 VSLEMPW
+159 VALEMPW
-166 DVFTQRAEVGPAKV
+166 DVFTQRVETAPSKP
-180 FDPFPAPQPDPDRI
+180 FDLIPAPLPDTGRV
-194 KAEAA
+194 KAAA
-199 QIKASKNPMIF
+199 DLVANSKTPMIF
-210 VGSGSI
+210 VGSGAI
-216 DASEEIL
+216 HAREEIL
-223 ELAEMID
+223 ELAELID

-257 RLWPRTDLMIGI
+257 KLWPQTDLMIGI

-274 WPASSFRWPFQP
+274 LPTMFRWPFRP
-286 QGLKSIRIDI
+286 DGLKSVRIDI
-296 DPSEMRRLTPDAAV
+296 DPSEMRRYTPDAAV
-310 VADARSGTR
+310 ISDAKAGASE
-319 ALLAAVSKAG
+319 LLAAIRRNG
-329 YSKSS
+329 YTKTR
-334 GRRATI
+334 GRRAAI
-340 RDASAAALQ
+340 RDASATALQ
-349 EIQKV
+349 EIQQV
-354 QPQMAYLNILREV
+354 QPQMAYLNILRAV
-367 LPANAIVTDELSQ
+367 LPHDAIVTDELSQ

-387 GFPIYEPRTFITSGY
+387 GFPVYEPRTFITSGY

-407 SGFPTALGAKVA
+407 AGFPTALGAKVA
-419 NPDRPVVAITGDGG
+419 HPDRPVVAITGDGG

-444 VQFNIGVVT
+444 VQFNIGVVV

-466 DQRERFDGRVVAS
+466 DQREHFDGRVVAS

-488 RAESFGVGATRVTSP
+488 LAQSFGVAAARVTSS

-511 KALAAGGPYL
+511 KALAHGGPYL
-521 KSHVTEQHLQTSVSA
+521 IDIEVPKDSETSPWT
-536 FVHPE
+536 FIHPA
-541 KPKPNL
+541 KP
-547 MVRSAHL
+547 
-554 RASRTMSMH
+554 
-563 RSYFEPP
+563 

>member
-1 MTSATGGEAI
+1 MTTLTGGEAI

-27 GAQIYGLFDAFQQ
+27 GAQVYGLFDAFHQ

-58 YGYARST
+58 FGYARSS

-74 PGPGVLNAGAAL
+74 PGPGVLNASAAL
-86 LTAFGSNEPVLCLTG
+86 LTAFGCNEPVLCVTG

-115 HEMPDQLAT
+115 HEMLDQLAT
-124 LRTFVKWA
+124 LRTYVKWA
-132 DRVEYPDIAPAMVS
+132 DRIEYPGNAPTTVA
-146 RAFQEMLSGRRGP
+146 RAFQEMTSGRRGP
-159 VSLEMPW
+159 ASVEMPW
-166 DVFTQRAEVGPAKV
+166 DVFTQRADTAAAQVLEPL
-180 FDPFPAPQPDPDRI
+180 PAPQPDPDMI
-194 KAEAA
+194 KQSAA
-199 QIKASKNPMIF
+199 LIKNSKAPMIF
-210 VGSGSI
+210 VGSGAI
-216 DASEEIL
+216 EAREEIL

-257 RLWPRTDLMIGI
+257 KVWPTTDLMIAI
-269 GTRME
+269 GTRAE
-274 WPASSFRWPFQP
+274 LPASGFRWPYQP
-286 QGLKSIRIDI
+286 KGLKSIRVDI
-296 DPSEMRRLTPDAAV
+296 DPAEMRRLASDVAI
-310 VADARSGTR
+310 VADAKAGT
-319 ALLAAVSKAG
+319 ADLVAAVKKAG
-329 YSKSS
+329 YARTS
-334 GRRATI
+334 GRRGAIREAT
-340 RDASAAALQ
+340 ATAHA
-349 EIQKV
+349 EIQRI

-380 VGFASWY
+380 FGFASWY

-419 NPDRPVVAITGDGG
+419 NPDKPVVAITGDGG

-488 RAESFGVGATRVTSP
+488 LAESFGVAAARVTAP
-503 EGFRPALE
+503 DQFKAAME
-511 KALAAGGPYL
+511 KALAHGGPYL
-521 KSHVTEQHLQTSVSA
+521 ISVEVTRDSEVSPWA
-536 FVHPE
+536 FIHP
-541 KPKPNL
+541 PKP
-547 MVRSAHL
+547 
-554 RASRTMSMH
+554 
-563 RSYFEPP
+563 

>member
-1 MTSATGGEAI
+1 MASTSGGEAI
-11 VSGLVA
+11 VNGLVA

-27 GAQIYGLFDAFQQ
+27 GAQIYGLFDAFHQ

-74 PGPGVLNAGAAL
+74 PGPGVLNAGAAM

-124 LRTFVKWA
+124 LRSFVKWA
-132 DRVEYPDIAPAMVS
+132 ERIEYPDAAPAKVS
-146 RAFQEMLSGRRGP
+146 RAFQEMMSGRRGP
-159 VSLEMPW
+159 VALEMPW
-166 DVFTQRAEVGPAKV
+166 DVFTQRTDVAASKP
-180 FDPFPAPQPDPDRI
+180 FDPFPAPQPDTERV
-194 KAEAA
+194 KAAA
-199 QIKASKNPMIF
+199 ALVVGSKAPMIF
-210 VGSGSI
+210 VGSGAI
-216 DASEEIL
+216 DAADEIL
-223 ELAEMID
+223 ELAELID

-257 RLWPRTDLMIGI
+257 KLWPHTDLMIGI
-269 GTRME
+269 GTRLELPTMSR
-274 WPASSFRWPFQP
+274 WSFRPD
-286 QGLKSIRIDI
+286 GLKSIRIDI
-296 DPSEMRRLTPDAAV
+296 DPSEMRRFTPDTAII
-310 VADARSGTR
+310 ADAQAGTR
-319 ALLAAVSKAG
+319 ELLAAIRKAG
-329 YSKSS
+329 YTKTR
-334 GRRATI
+334 GRRAAI
-340 RDASAAALQ
+340 RDASAEALKQ
-349 EIQKV
+349 IQRI

-367 LPANAIVTDELSQ
+367 LPPNAIVTDELSQ

-387 GFPIYEPRTFITSGY
+387 GFPIYQPRTFITSGY

-453 LVFNNNA
+453 LIFNNNA

-488 RAESFGVGATRVTSP
+488 LAESFGVAAARVTSP
-503 EGFRPALE
+503 ETFRPALE
-511 KALAAGGPYL
+511 KALAHGGPYVIAIEVPTD
-521 KSHVTEQHLQTSVSA
+521 SEVSPWA
-536 FVHPE
+536 FIHP
-541 KPKPNL
+541 PKP
-547 MVRSAHL
+547 
-554 RASRTMSMH
+554 
-563 RSYFEPP
+563 

>member
-1 MTSATGGEAI
+1 MTSMTGGEAI

-17 HGVDTVFGLP
+17 HGVNTVFGLP

-65 GRPGVFSVV
+65 GKVGVFSVV
-74 PGPGVLNAGAAL
+74 PGPGVLNAGAAM

-132 DRVEYPDIAPAMVS
+132 ERIEYPDVAPAMVS

-166 DVFTQRAEVGPAKV
+166 DVFTERAEVGPSKP
-180 FDPFPAPQPDPDRI
+180 FDLLPSPRPDPDHI
-194 KAEAA
+194 KSAA
-199 QIKASKNPMIF
+199 ALIAGSKTPMIF
-210 VGSGSI
+210 VGSGAI
-216 DASEEIL
+216 DAREEIL
-223 ELAEMID
+223 ELAETID

-257 RLWPRTDLMIGI
+257 RLWPTTDLMIGI
-269 GTRME
+269 GTRLELPTM
-274 WPASSFRWPFQP
+274 SRWPYRP
-286 QGLKSIRIDI
+286 DGLKSVRIDI
-296 DPSEMRRLTPDAAV
+296 DPSEMRRFTPDVAV
-310 VADARSGTR
+310 VSDAKAAT
-319 ALLAAVSKAG
+319 AELLAAVSKAG
-329 YSKSS
+329 YRKTSA
-334 GRRATI
+334 RRAAI
-340 RDASAAALQ
+340 REATSAAHQ

-354 QPQMAYLNILREV
+354 QPQMAYLNVLREV
-367 LPANAIVTDELSQ
+367 LPHNAIVTDELSQ

-387 GFPIYEPRTFITSGY
+387 GFPIYQPRTFITSGY

-419 NPDRPVVAITGDGG
+419 HPDRPVVAITGDGG
-433 FMFGVQELATA
+433 FMFGVQELSTA
-444 VQFNIGVVT
+444 VQFKIGVVT

-466 DQRERFDGRVVAS
+466 DQRQRFDGRVVAA

-488 RAESFGVGATRVTSP
+488 LAESFGVGAARVTSP
-503 EGFRPALE
+503 DHFRPTLE
-511 KALAAGGPYL
+511 KALAEGGPYL
-521 KSHVTEQHLQTSVSA
+521 IAIEVPRDSEVTPWT
-536 FVHPE
+536 FIHPAR
-541 KPKPNL
+541 P
-547 MVRSAHL
+547 
-554 RASRTMSMH
+554 
-563 RSYFEPP
+563 

>member
-1 MTSATGGEAI
+1 MTSTSGGEAI
-11 VSGLVA
+11 VNGLVA

-27 GAQIYGLFDAFQQ
+27 GAQIYGLFDAFHQ

-58 YGYARST
+58 FGYARSS
-65 GRPGVFSVV
+65 GKPGVFSVV
-74 PGPGVLNAGAAL
+74 PGPGVLNASAAL
-86 LTAFGSNEPVLCLTG
+86 LTAFGCNEPVLCLTG

-132 DRVEYPDIAPAMVS
+132 DRIEYPDNAPALVS

-159 VSLEMPW
+159 ASLEMPW
-166 DVFTQRAEVGPAKV
+166 DVFTQRTQVAAVKP
-180 FDPFPAPQPDPDRI
+180 FDPLPAPQPDPDRI
-194 KAEAA
+194 RAAADLIAGSKA
-199 QIKASKNPMIF
+199 PMIF
-210 VGSGSI
+210 VGSGAI
-216 DASEEIL
+216 EAREEIL

-244 NAHELGLTMAAAY
+244 NAHELGLTMASAY
-257 RLWPRTDLMIGI
+257 KLWPKTDLMIGI
-269 GTRME
+269 GTRLELPTM
-274 WPASSFRWPFQP
+274 SRWPYQP
-286 QGLKSIRIDI
+286 AGLKCVRIDI
-296 DPSEMRRLTPDAAV
+296 DPVELRRWPADAGV
-310 VADARSGTR
+310 IADARAGT
-319 ALLAAVSKAG
+319 ADLVAAVRKVG
-329 YSKSS
+329 YRKTS
-334 GRRATI
+334 GRRTAIREAT
-340 RDASAAALQ
+340 AATEQ
-349 EIQKV
+349 EIQRI
-354 QPQMAYLNILREV
+354 QPQMAYLKILREV

-387 GFPIYEPRTFITSGY
+387 GFPIYEPRTFVTSGY

-419 NPDRPVVAITGDGG
+419 NPNKPVVAISGDGG

-444 VQFNIGVVT
+444 VQFKIGVVT

-488 RAESFGVGATRVTSP
+488 LAESFGVGAACVTSP
-503 EGFRPALE
+503 DHFRPVLE
-511 KALAAGGPYL
+511 KALADGGPY
-521 KSHVTEQHLQTSVSA
+521 VISVEVPTDSEVSPWA
-536 FVHPE
+536 FIHPAR
-541 KPKPNL
+541 NN
-547 MVRSAHL
+547 
-554 RASRTMSMH
+554 
-563 RSYFEPP
+563 

>member
-1 MTSATGGEAI
+1 MTSTSGGEAI
-11 VSGLVA
+11 VNGLVA

-27 GAQIYGLFDAFQQ
+27 GAQIYGLFDAFHQ

-58 YGYARST
+58 FGYARSS
-65 GRPGVFSVV
+65 GKPGVFSVV
-74 PGPGVLNAGAAL
+74 PGPGVLNASAAL
-86 LTAFGSNEPVLCLTG
+86 LTAFGCNEPVLCLTG

-132 DRVEYPDIAPAMVS
+132 DRIEYPDNAPALVS

-159 VSLEMPW
+159 ASLEMPW
-166 DVFTQRAEVGPAKV
+166 DVFTQRSQVTAVKP
-180 FDPFPAPQPDPDRI
+180 FDPLPAPQPDPDRI
-194 KAEAA
+194 KQAA
-199 QIKASKNPMIF
+199 DLIAGSKAPMIF
-210 VGSGSI
+210 VGSGAI
-216 DASEEIL
+216 EAGEEIL

-257 RLWPRTDLMIGI
+257 KLWPKTDLMIGI

-274 WPASSFRWPFQP
+274 LPTMSRWPYQP
-286 QGLKSIRIDI
+286 AGLKCVRIDI
-296 DPSEMRRLTPDAAV
+296 DPVELRRWPADAGVIADAKAATFDLVAAV
-310 VADARSGTR
+310 R
-319 ALLAAVSKAG
+319 KAG
-329 YSKSS
+329 YSKTS
-334 GRRATI
+334 GRRAAI
-340 RDASAAALQ
+340 REATATTEQ
-349 EIQKV
+349 EIQRV
-354 QPQMAYLNILREV
+354 QPQMAYLKILREV
-367 LPANAIVTDELSQ
+367 LPADAIVTDELSQ

-387 GFPIYEPRTFITSGY
+387 GFPIYQPRTFVTSGY

-419 NPDRPVVAITGDGG
+419 NPNKPVVAITGDGG

-444 VQFNIGVVT
+444 VQFKIGVVT

-466 DQRERFDGRVVAS
+466 DQRQHFDGRVVAS

-488 RAESFGVGATRVTSP
+488 LAESFGAGAARVTSP
-503 EGFRPALE
+503 DQFRPVLE
-511 KALAAGGPYL
+511 KALADGGPY
-521 KSHVTEQHLQTSVSA
+521 VISVEVPTDSEVSPWA
-536 FVHPE
+536 FIHPAR
-541 KPKPNL
+541 NN
-547 MVRSAHL
+547 
-554 RASRTMSMH
+554 
-563 RSYFEPP
+563 

>member
-1 MTSATGGEAI
+1 MTVNSGGEAI
-11 VSGLVA
+11 VSGLAA

-58 YGYARST
+58 FGYARSS

-86 LTAFGSNEPVLCLTG
+86 LTAFGCNEPVLCLTG
-101 QVPTQFLGK
+101 QVPTAFLGK

-132 DRVEYPDIAPAMVS
+132 ERIEYPDAAPTQVA

-159 VSLEMPW
+159 VALEMPW
-166 DVFTQRAEVGPAKV
+166 DVFTQRAEVGAAKK
-180 FDPFPAPQPDPDRI
+180 FDPFPPPLPDPDRI
-194 KAEAA
+194 KAAA
-199 QIKASKNPMIF
+199 SLVAGSKTPMIF
-210 VGSGSI
+210 VGSGAI
-216 DASEEIL
+216 DAREEIL
-223 ELAEMID
+223 ELAELID

-257 RLWPRTDLMIGI
+257 RLWPNTDLMIGI
-269 GTRME
+269 GSRME
-274 WPASSFRWPFQP
+274 LPATSFRWPFQP
-286 QGLKSIRIDI
+286 AGLKSVRIDI
-296 DPSEMRRLTPDAAV
+296 DPSEMRRFTPDAPV
-310 VADARSGTR
+310 VADARAGTR
-319 ALLAAVSKAG
+319 ELLAAVRKAG
-329 YSKSS
+329 YRKTS
-334 GRRATI
+334 GRRAAI
-340 RDASAAALQ
+340 REASAAALQ
-349 EIQKV
+349 EIQTV

-367 LPANAIVTDELSQ
+367 LPPNAIVTDELSQ

-387 GFPIYEPRTFITSGY
+387 GFPVYEPRTFITSGY

-419 NPDRPVVAITGDGG
+419 NPDRPVVAIAGDGG

-453 LVFNNNA
+453 LVFNNNS

-466 DQRERFDGRVVAS
+466 DQRERFEGRVVAS

-488 RAESFGVGATRVTSP
+488 LAESFGVRAVRVTSP
-503 EGFRPALE
+503 QAFRPALE
-511 KALAAGGPYL
+511 KALAHGGPYL
-521 KSHVTEQHLQTSVSA
+521 IDVEIPKDSETTPWT
-536 FVHPE
+536 FIHPV
-541 KPKPNL
+541 KP
-547 MVRSAHL
+547 
-554 RASRTMSMH
+554 
-563 RSYFEPP
+563 

>member
-1 MTSATGGEAI
+1 MTTLTGGEAI

-27 GAQIYGLFDAFQQ
+27 GAQVYGLFDAFHQ

-58 YGYARST
+58 FGYARSS

-74 PGPGVLNAGAAL
+74 PGPGVLNASAAL
-86 LTAFGSNEPVLCLTG
+86 LTAFGCNEPVLCVTG

-124 LRTFVKWA
+124 LRTYVKWA
-132 DRVEYPDIAPAMVS
+132 DRIEYPGNAPTTVA
-146 RAFQEMLSGRRGP
+146 RAFQEMTSGRRGP
-159 VSLEMPW
+159 ASVEMPW
-166 DVFTQRAEVGPAKV
+166 DVFTQRADTAAAQVLEPL
-180 FDPFPAPQPDPDRI
+180 PAPQPDPDMI
-194 KAEAA
+194 KQAA
-199 QIKASKNPMIF
+199 ALIRNSKAPMIF
-210 VGSGSI
+210 VGSGAI
-216 DASEEIL
+216 EAREEIL

-257 RLWPRTDLMIGI
+257 KLWPTTDLMIAI
-269 GTRME
+269 GTRAE
-274 WPASSFRWPFQP
+274 LPASGFRWPYQP
-286 QGLKSIRIDI
+286 KGLKSIRVDI
-296 DPSEMRRLTPDAAV
+296 DPAEMRRLASDVAI
-310 VADARSGTR
+310 VADAKAG
-319 ALLAAVSKAG
+319 AADLATAVTKAG
-329 YSKSS
+329 YARTS
-334 GRRATI
+334 GRRGDI
-340 RDASAAALQ
+340 REAAATAQ
-349 EIQKV
+349 AAIQRI

-380 VGFASWY
+380 FGFASWY

-419 NPDRPVVAITGDGG
+419 NPDKPVVAITGDGG

-488 RAESFGVGATRVTSP
+488 LAESFGVASARVTAP
-503 EGFRPALE
+503 DQFKAAME
-511 KALAAGGPYL
+511 KALAHGGPYL
-521 KSHVTEQHLQTSVSA
+521 ISIEVTRDSEVSPWA
-536 FVHPE
+536 FIHP
-541 KPKPNL
+541 PKP
-547 MVRSAHL
+547 
-554 RASRTMSMH
+554 
-563 RSYFEPP
+563 

>member
-1 MTSATGGEAI
+1 MTSMTGGEAI

-27 GAQIYGLFDAFQQ
+27 GAQIYGLFDAFHQ
-40 AQLKVIGARHE
+40 AQIKVIGARHE

-58 YGYARST
+58 YGYARSS
-65 GRPGVFSVV
+65 GKPGVFSVV

-101 QVPTQFLGK
+101 QVPTEFLSK

-132 DRVEYPDIAPAMVS
+132 DRIEYPDSAPTMVS
-146 RAFQEMLSGRRGP
+146 RAFQEMMSGRRGP
-159 VSLEMPW
+159 VALEMPW
-166 DVFTQRAEVGPAKV
+166 DVFTQRTETAAVKPFAA
-180 FDPFPAPQPDPDRI
+180 FPAPQPDPDRI
-194 KAEAA
+194 TKAAALIKAA
-199 QIKASKNPMIF
+199 QAPMLF
-210 VGSGSI
+210 VGSGAI
-216 DASEEIL
+216 HAREEIL

-257 RLWPRTDLMIGI
+257 KLWPQTDLMIGI

-274 WPASSFRWPFQP
+274 LPTMFRWPFRP
-286 QGLKSIRIDI
+286 DGLKSIRIDI
-296 DPSEMRRLTPDAAV
+296 DPVETRRLITDVSVVSDAKAGT
-310 VADARSGTR
+310 AD
-319 ALLAAVSKAG
+319 LIAAVSKVG
-329 YSKSS
+329 YSKTA
-334 GRRATI
+334 GRRGTI
-340 RDASAAALQ
+340 REASAASLQ

-367 LPANAIVTDELSQ
+367 LPHNAIVTDELSQ

-387 GFPIYEPRTFITSGY
+387 GFPVYEPRTFITSGY

-419 NPDRPVVAITGDGG
+419 NPDKPVVAITGDGG

-444 VQFNIGVVT
+444 VQFNIGVIT

-466 DQRERFDGRVVAS
+466 DQVQRFEGRVVAS

-488 RAESFGVGATRVTSP
+488 LAESFGIAASKVTAP
-503 EGFRPALE
+503 DQFKTALE
-511 KALAAGGPYL
+511 KALAHGGPYL
-521 KSHVTEQHLQTSVSA
+521 IDIEVPKGSEVSPWT
-536 FVHPE
+536 FIHPA
-541 KPKPNL
+541 KPQ
-547 MVRSAHL
+547 
-554 RASRTMSMH
+554 
-563 RSYFEPP
+563 

>member
-1 MTSATGGEAI
+1 MTVSSGGEAI
-11 VSGLVA
+11 VSGLIA

-86 LTAFGSNEPVLCLTG
+86 LTAFGANEPVLCLTG
-101 QVPTQFLGK
+101 QVPVPFLGK

-132 DRVEYPDIAPAMVS
+132 ERIEYPDAAPTLVS

-159 VSLEMPW
+159 VALEMPW
-166 DVFTQRAEVGPAKV
+166 DVFTQRAETGAAK
-180 FDPFPAPQPDPDRI
+180 PLEGFPAPLPDPERV
-194 KAEAA
+194 KAAA
-199 QIKASKNPMIF
+199 ALIANSKTPMIF
-210 VGSGSI
+210 VGSGAIHSR
-216 DASEEIL
+216 DEIL
-223 ELAEMID
+223 ELAELID

-257 RLWPRTDLMIGI
+257 RLWPTTDLMIGI

-274 WPASSFRWPFQP
+274 LPTMTRWPFQP
-286 QGLKSIRIDI
+286 DGLKSVRIDI
-296 DPSEMRRLTPDAAV
+296 DPIEMRRLTSDAAV
-310 VADARSGTR
+310 VADARAGTIE
-319 ALLAAVSKAG
+319 LLQAVRKAG
-329 YSKSS
+329 YKKSS
-334 GRRATI
+334 SRRAAI
-340 RDASAAALQ
+340 REASAAALQ

-354 QPQMAYLNILREV
+354 QPQMAYLNVLREV
-367 LPANAIVTDELSQ
+367 LPDNAIVTDELSQ

-387 GFPIYEPRTFITSGY
+387 GFPVYQPRTFISSGY

-433 FMFGVQELATA
+433 FMFGVQELSTA

-466 DQRERFDGRVVAS
+466 DQLNVFDGRVVAS

-488 RAESFGVGATRVTSP
+488 LAESFGAGAARVTSP
-503 EGFRPALE
+503 DGFRPALE
-511 KALAAGGPYL
+511 KAPADGRPYVIVVEVPRD
-521 KSHVTEQHLQTSVSA
+521 SESNPWA
-536 FVHPE
+536 FIHPG
-541 KPKPNL
+541 
-547 MVRSAHL
+547 
-554 RASRTMSMH
+554 RA
-563 RSYFEPP
+563 